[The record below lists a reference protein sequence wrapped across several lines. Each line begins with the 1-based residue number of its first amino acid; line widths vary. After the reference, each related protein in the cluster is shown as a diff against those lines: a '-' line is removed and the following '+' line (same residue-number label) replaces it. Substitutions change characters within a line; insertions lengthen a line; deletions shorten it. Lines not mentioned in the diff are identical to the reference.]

1 VAEIDTTLLEIIKEH
16 AVGLT
21 GDPTRETLVADL
33 GIDSFSIVEII
44 YEVEEKLGVE
54 VPFNANE
61 NPFGEMKTVGDL
73 IDALN
78 TAPGAALKAAM
89 SLLPEWALPRR
100 SARILIAIGTAF
112 LRASVA
118 SSNAKFPLLKICR
131 SPYRMRQLTTSANGL
146 PGLGVI

>member
-1 VAEIDTTLLEIIKEH
+1 MADIEATLLEIIKEH

-21 GDPTRETLVADL
+21 EPPARATPIADL

-61 NPFGEMKTVGDL
+61 NPFGDMKTVGDL

-78 TAPGAALKAAM
+78 N
-89 SLLPEWALPRR
+89 
-100 SARILIAIGTAF
+100 LI
-112 LRASVA
+112 
-118 SSNAKFPLLKICR
+118 K
-131 SPYRMRQLTTSANGL
+131 Q
-146 PGLGVI
+146 

>member
-1 VAEIDTTLLEIIKEH
+1 MAEIEPTLMEIIKEH

-21 GDPTRETLVADL
+21 GELTRETEIADL

-44 YEVEEKLGVE
+44 YEVEEKLSVE

-78 TAPGAALKAAM
+78 
-89 SLLPEWALPRR
+89 SL
-100 SARILIAIGTAF
+100 IKT
-112 LRASVA
+112 
-118 SSNAKFPLLKICR
+118 
-131 SPYRMRQLTTSANGL
+131 
-146 PGLGVI
+146 

>member
-1 VAEIDTTLLEIIKEH
+1 MADIDQPLLEIIKDH

-21 GDPTRETLVADL
+21 EAPTRQTAIADL

-61 NPFGEMKTVGDL
+61 NPFGEMKSVGDL

-78 TAPGAALKAAM
+78 T
-89 SLLPEWALPRR
+89 
-100 SARILIAIGTAF
+100 LIE
-112 LRASVA
+112 
-118 SSNAKFPLLKICR
+118 KK
-131 SPYRMRQLTTSANGL
+131 
-146 PGLGVI
+146 